1 MFYRTPW
8 LDPIVS
14 LTYASAVT
22 TRVRLGTSTLVMPT
36 RHPVLL
42 AKELSTLQALS
53 RDRFIL
59 GVGTGWDEREFEAVG
74 MRKSERGARTDE
86 AVELVRRLL
95 AERARLERRAVRAAP
110 RRRDRAGDED
120 EVVGL
125 GGRWATAAARRV
137 ARASPDGPSRPSQ
150 DRGRGG

>member
-1 MFYRTPW
+1 
-8 LDPIVS
+8 
-14 LTYASAVT
+14 
-22 TRVRLGTSTLVMPT
+22 MPT

-95 AERARLERRAVRAAP
+95 AGERVSNDGRFARLHDVEIGRR
-110 RRRDRAGDED
+110 
-120 EVVGL
+120 
-125 GGRWATAAARRV
+125 
-137 ARASPDGPSRPSQ
+137 
-150 DRGRGG
+150 

>member
-1 MFYRTPW
+1 VFYRTPW

-22 TRVRLGTSTLVMPT
+22 TRVRLGTSILVMPT

-86 AVELVRRLL
+86 AVELVRRL
-95 AERARLERRAVRAAP
+95 AGERVSNDGRFARLHDVGSGRR
-110 RRRDRAGDED
+110 
-120 EVVGL
+120 
-125 GGRWATAAARRV
+125 
-137 ARASPDGPSRPSQ
+137 
-150 DRGRGG
+150 